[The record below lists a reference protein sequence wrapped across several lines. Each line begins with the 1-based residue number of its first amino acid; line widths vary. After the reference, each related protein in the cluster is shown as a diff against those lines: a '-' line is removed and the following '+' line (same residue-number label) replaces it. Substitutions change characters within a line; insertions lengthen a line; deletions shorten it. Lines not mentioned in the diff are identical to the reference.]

1 VARRTESTREGA
13 ATISLAD
20 GRYRLGDVI
29 AVGGMATAY
38 VAHDEELD
46 RKVAVKVLDARLA
59 GDEDFRRRFLREARM
74 AAKLTH
80 PNVVQVFDAGED
92 GSLYIVMEFVEGE
105 TLADVLRRRKRL
117 PWREAVELGVQACAA
132 LQQAHDGGIVHRDV
146 KPENLLLRSDGT
158 LKITDFGIARA
169 AEETRLTQVGTVLGT
184 AAYLSPEQAAGE
196 EVTAAADIYS
206 LGAVLYELITG
217 RTPYEFDS
225 LAELAE
231 KQQRGPAPLSETAPD
246 VPTHVEDA
254 IMRCLARKPDYR
266 PSSARAL
273 AAQLA
278 PGTKEAP
285 TVPLAARRSYRPPRW
300 TLPALAALLIVAAV
314 AMTVALSTG
323 DGGPAATPPRI
334 TPPARGATPE
344 QQLRNIADW
353 LRANSR

>member
-1 VARRTESTREGA
+1 MARRTESTREST
-13 ATISLAD
+13 ATISVGG

-38 VAHDEELD
+38 AAHDEELD
-46 RKVAVKVLDARLA
+46 RKVAVKVLDDRLA
-59 GDEDFRRRFLREARM
+59 GDEDFRKRFLREARM

-92 GSLYIVMEFVEGE
+92 GSPYIVMEFVEGE
-105 TLADVLRRRKRL
+105 TLAEVLRRRKRL
-117 PWREAVELGVQACAA
+117 PWREGVELGVQACAG

-169 AEETRLTQVGTVLGT
+169 AEATRLTQVGTVLGT

-206 LGAVLYELITG
+206 LGAVLYELMGG
-217 RTPYEFDS
+217 RTPHEFES

-231 KQQRGPAPLSETAPD
+231 KQQHGPAPLSQTAPD

-254 IMRCLARKPDYR
+254 VMRCLARKPEYR
-266 PSSARAL
+266 PSSAQAL

-278 PGTKEAP
+278 PGKTEAP
-285 TVPLAARRSYRPPRW
+285 TVPLAARRSYRVPRW
-300 TLPALAALLIVAAV
+300 ILPAAAALLIVIAIVLAI
-314 AMTVALSTG
+314 ALSTG
-323 DGGPAATPPRI
+323 DDGPASAPPRI
-334 TPPARGATPE
+334 NPPARGATPE
-344 QQLRNIADW
+344 RQLRNIADW